1 MSRKIIHN
9 QLHYFLA
16 VLIAFSLPLA
26 TLTPLLIVLFVLNW
40 IVEGDFLEK
49 LNNIKQNKVVFV
61 FTSLYI
67 VHLFGL
73 IYTDNLKSG
82 WFDMEVKLS
91 LLVFPLIIGSKPLT
105 EKQVKGIIKSLIISI
120 VYVGLYLI
128 TRAITFYFFN
138 HENVFYYQLFS
149 PFIHPSYLSM
159 YINMAVAFVLYQN
172 YKGKKVF
179 TNAYIVDK
187 LLVLYLFAI
196 TFLLASK
203 SGIFLFIIIVFVYLC
218 LEFYKNRKMIHFAVG
233 SLIISLSFIALS
245 YFSPKNF
252 DRIIHLIET
261 INSNDIENNSN
272 ESSSLRL
279 HLWSTSNEVI
289 KDSFLLGY
297 GTGDGKDILNKA
309 LEEKEIT
316 NAFKNKLNAHNAF
329 YEMFLKLGMVGFVV
343 LLLNIIF
350 PSFIAFK
357 QNNVLY
363 LFLVII
369 LVFNFSFESMLETKA
384 GVIFYAFFNSLI
396 FFKVTVNENN
406 NHSRS

>member
-26 TLTPLLIVLFVLNW
+26 TLTPLLIVLFALNW

-179 TNAYIVDK
+179 TKAYIVDK
-187 LLVLYLFAI
+187 LLVLYLFSI

-218 LEFYKNRKMIHFAVG
+218 LEFHKNRKMIHFAVG

>member
-26 TLTPLLIVLFVLNW
+26 TLTPLLIVLFALNW

-105 EKQVKGIIKSLIISI
+105 EKQVRGIIKSLIISI

-329 YEMFLKLGMVGFVV
+329 YEIFLKLGMVGFVV

-369 LVFNFSFESMLETKA
+369 LVFNFCFESMLETKA

-396 FFKVTVNENN
+396 FFKVTINENN

>member
-9 QLHYFLA
+9 QLHYILA

-26 TLTPLLIVLFVLNW
+26 TLTPILIVLFALNW

-61 FTSLYI
+61 FISLYI
-67 VHLFGL
+67 VHLLGL

-105 EKQVKGIIKSLIISI
+105 EKQVRGIIKSLIISI
-120 VYVGLYLI
+120 IYVGLYLI
-128 TRAITFYFFN
+128 SRAIIFYFFN

-159 YINMAVAFVLYQN
+159 YINMAVAWVLYQN
-172 YKGKKVF
+172 YNGKKVF
-179 TNAYIVDK
+179 TNAFIVDK

-233 SLIISLSFIALS
+233 SLIILLSFIALS

-289 KDSFLLGY
+289 KKSFLVGY
-297 GTGDGKDILNKA
+297 GTGDGKDVLNKA

-329 YEMFLKLGMVGFVV
+329 YEIFLKLGVVGFVV

-357 QNNVLY
+357 QNNILY

>member
-289 KDSFLLGY
+289 KDSFILGY

>member
-1 MSRKIIHN
+1 M
-9 QLHYFLA
+9 
-16 VLIAFSLPLA
+16 
-26 TLTPLLIVLFVLNW
+26 
-40 IVEGDFLEK
+40 
-49 LNNIKQNKVVFV
+49 
-61 FTSLYI
+61 
-67 VHLFGL
+67 GL

-105 EKQVKGIIKSLIISI
+105 EKQVRGIIKSLIISI
-120 VYVGLYLI
+120 IYVGLYLI
-128 TRAITFYFFN
+128 SRAIIFYFFN

-159 YINMAVAFVLYQN
+159 YINMAVAWVLYQN
-172 YKGKKVF
+172 YNGKKVF
-179 TNAYIVDK
+179 TNAFIVDK

-233 SLIISLSFIALS
+233 SLIILLSFIALS

-289 KDSFLLGY
+289 KKSFLVGY
-297 GTGDGKDILNKA
+297 GTGDGKDVLNKA

-329 YEMFLKLGMVGFVV
+329 YEIFLKLGVVGFVV

>member
-26 TLTPLLIVLFVLNW
+26 TLTPILIVLFALNW

-61 FTSLYI
+61 FISLYI
-67 VHLFGL
+67 VHLLGL

-105 EKQVKGIIKSLIISI
+105 EKQVRGIIKSLIISI
-120 VYVGLYLI
+120 IYVGLYLI
-128 TRAITFYFFN
+128 SRAIIFYFFN

-159 YINMAVAFVLYQN
+159 YINMAVAWVLYQN
-172 YKGKKVF
+172 YNGKKVF
-179 TNAYIVDK
+179 TNAFIVDK

-233 SLIISLSFIALS
+233 SLIILLSFIALS

-289 KDSFLLGY
+289 KKSFLVGY
-297 GTGDGKDILNKA
+297 GTGDGKDVLNKA

-329 YEMFLKLGMVGFVV
+329 YEIFLKLGVVGFVV

-357 QNNVLY
+357 QNNILY